1 MTEKEFIKFY
11 RERNNGKNS
20 EEVKNKINLFWNVLL
35 KALDEDKKVLFKGWG
50 IFEKKE
56 VKSRKAVMPNFE
68 EAFYTKPKEVIKFR
82 IGLGF
87 KDFIN
92 ENGDVNE

>member
-20 EEVKNKINLFWNVLL
+20 KEIKNQISLFWNVLL
-35 KALDEDKKVLFKGWG
+35 KALDEDKKVLFKDWG

-56 VKSRKAVMPNFE
+56 VKSRKIIIPNFE
-68 EAFYTKPKEVIKFR
+68 EIFYTEPKEVIKFR
-82 IGLGF
+82 MGLGF

-92 ENGDVNE
+92 KNGDVDE